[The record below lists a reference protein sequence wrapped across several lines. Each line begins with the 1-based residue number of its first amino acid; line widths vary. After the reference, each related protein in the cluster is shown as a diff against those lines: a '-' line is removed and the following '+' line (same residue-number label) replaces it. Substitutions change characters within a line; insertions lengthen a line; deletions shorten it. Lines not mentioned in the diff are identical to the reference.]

1 MHPCVSDGQV
11 SSVKEAIVGPD
22 RLPAGLPGD
31 ITPHIVKSTLAKNS
45 AVLGSDKDA
54 DAALKTCIKMAS
66 IFDYDVKVCLQRGLI
81 CRGNAINSAFRTYLL
96 IDSM

>member
-1 MHPCVSDGQV
+1 MHPCVPDGQV
-11 SSVKEAIVGPD
+11 LSVTEAIVGPD

-54 DAALKTCIKMAS
+54 DAALKTCIEMAS
-66 IFDYDVKVCLQRGLI
+66 IFDYDV
-81 CRGNAINSAFRTYLL
+81 
-96 IDSM
+96 